1 MNVSD
6 RRGKPVSRYAIEP
19 VARLAL
25 RRASAIGPLEHPAE
39 SLGAAPELETSLD
52 VRPPLPPE
60 PLPPVRP
67 AGEQPERAG
76 DPPGTSGRK
85 RCVSTPC
92 GRTRDGAPARASS
105 AAMSR
110 LQAMTQAARRARAA
124 SAAGVTFRASRA
136 WTLKPYGTPSR
147 RAACAA
153 TAAGRCAK

>member
-1 MNVSD
+1 MRATTGCGARRSSSLRTKSRRRRPCRSSQWISLAMNVSD

-67 AGEQPERAG
+67 AGEQLERAG
-76 DPPGTSGRK
+76 E
-85 RCVSTPC
+85 
-92 GRTRDGAPARASS
+92 
-105 AAMSR
+105 R
-110 LQAMTQAARRARAA
+110 L
-124 SAAGVTFRASRA
+124 GI
-136 WTLKPYGTPSR
+136 
-147 RAACAA
+147 
-153 TAAGRCAK
+153 AGRNEDAGPAGQDGGRHGADVARHHGAGAGQRLE